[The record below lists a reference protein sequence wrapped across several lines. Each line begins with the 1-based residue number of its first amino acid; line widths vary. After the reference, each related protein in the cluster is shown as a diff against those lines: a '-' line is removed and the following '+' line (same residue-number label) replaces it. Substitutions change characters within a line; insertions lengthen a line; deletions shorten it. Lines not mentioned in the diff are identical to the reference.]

1 MSVHRILKSLEHL
14 SRYAIFVILIIAFPP
29 SRLYAAQP
37 DPLRAGESF
46 PGLSAKTLTGK
57 SLELPAAALGKPA
70 VLLFS
75 FSRAAGKDAHLW
87 KERLARDFSNAVPAY
102 DVVVLESLPK
112 LFRGLALSG
121 IRSGMPLS
129 MQDRTIV
136 LYQDEKLWR
145 TRLAASDN
153 NRAYVVL
160 LAPDGHL
167 RWSNAAA
174 CTASEYARLKNQI
187 DLLLQLHP

>member
-1 MSVHRILKSLEHL
+1 MSVHRILNSLERL
-14 SRYAIFVILIIAFPP
+14 SRCSVFVMLIIAFPT
-29 SRLYAAQP
+29 SRLHAAQP
-37 DPLRAGESF
+37 GSVQAGKSF
-46 PGLSAKTLTGK
+46 PRLAAKTLTGK

-75 FSRAAGKDAHLW
+75 FSRTAGKDAHLW
-87 KERLARDFSNAVPAY
+87 NERLARDFSSAVPAY
-102 DVVVLESLPK
+102 EVVVLESVPK

-121 IRSGMPLS
+121 IRNGMPLS
-129 MQDRTIV
+129 MQDRTVV
-136 LYQDEKLWR
+136 LYQDEKLWKS
-145 TRLAASDN
+145 RLAASDN

-174 CTASEYARLKNQI
+174 CTASEYARLKHQI
-187 DLLLQLHP
+187 EMLLQLHP